1 MSRPEPEVFAEFF
14 TTAATPDQE
23 VAVVFH
29 YGGHKSK
36 SATMTPAQARDF
48 GVQII
53 AAAARAELPPRE
65 HVNRLRFPTHPEDRS
80 GPEWYDKHSE
90 EL

>member
-1 MSRPEPEVFAEFF
+1 MSEVFAEFF
-14 TTAATPDQE
+14 TVAATPDKE

-36 SATMTPAQARDF
+36 SASLTPDQARDL

-65 HVNRLRFPTHPEDRS
+65 NVHRLRFPTHPEDRS
-80 GPEWYDKHSE
+80 GPEWADEHDE
-90 EL
+90 RL